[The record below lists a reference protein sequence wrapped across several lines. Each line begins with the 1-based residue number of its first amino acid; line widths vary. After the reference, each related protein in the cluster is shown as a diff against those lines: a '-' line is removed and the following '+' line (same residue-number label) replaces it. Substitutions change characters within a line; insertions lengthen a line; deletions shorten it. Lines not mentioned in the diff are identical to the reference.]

1 MYYNSNLQ
9 QEQPQSSM
17 ELGAAE
23 VLETWT
29 TQTLTYL
36 AVALA
41 LAVLVKYLLTS
52 SAPPNIPPFPARA
65 YPIFGHLPY
74 LKNGSREQM
83 DRWNK
88 STGDIFSLYFGSRLV
103 IVLNSFDVLYQA
115 FVKNGD
121 TLSDR
126 PPSAFIVNSAN
137 FNKGIVNSSGHI
149 WKEQRTVSL
158 HILRSFG
165 MGKNILAEKVSEE
178 VSAYLNALEQL
189 GGKPLEARTLTI
201 TAVSNII
208 CSIIV
213 GKRFEYDDVYFT
225 KFMDIMN
232 EQVRLFAANSL
243 ATVFRFVHYLP
254 GDLFNAKKRTLNFH
268 EIQTYFCEH
277 YINKTESE
285 YDENNLENFISAYL
299 SEMKKMERQGKLS
312 SLDRSNL
319 ARVLGNL
326 FVAGSET
333 TSTTLL
339 WFMVYMINFPD
350 IQAKVFQEIKEVVG
364 TERAPAMQD
373 RTKLN
378 YTNAVILETQ
388 RLASIVPLG
397 VPHYS
402 NKDTTIKGYTI
413 PAGTTI
419 LSNLDAVLLCADTW
433 KDPLDFRPERFLD
446 AQGNVTQPEQ
456 FVVYSI
462 GRRVCLGEALARM
475 ELYLFVSGLVQR
487 FELLPGQPGQ
497 PPLRKSDNGITSP
510 PVKFQVCF
518 KDRRDM

>member
-1 MYYNSNLQ
+1 MES
-9 QEQPQSSM
+9 QSFQNIES
-17 ELGAAE
+17 
-23 VLETWT
+23 WT
-29 TQTLTYL
+29 SQTLTYI
-36 AVALA
+36 AVTL
-41 LAVLVKYLLTS
+41 VLVVVIKYLLS
-52 SAPPNIPPFPARA
+52 SSVPHNIPPFPARA
-65 YPIFGHLPY
+65 YPILGHLPY

-83 DRWNK
+83 DKWTK
-88 STGDIFSLYFGSRLV
+88 STGEIFSLYFGSRLV
-103 IVLNSFDVLYQA
+103 VVLNSYDVLYQA
-115 FVKNGD
+115 FVKQGD
-121 TLSDR
+121 KLSDR

-149 WKEQRTVSL
+149 WKEQRTVAL

-178 VSAYLNALEQL
+178 VSAYLTALSQL
-189 GGKPLEARTLTI
+189 SGSPIEARTLTI

-213 GKRFEYDDVYFT
+213 GKRFEYDDAYFT

-254 GDLFNAKKRTLNFH
+254 GDFFNAKKRSLNFQ
-268 EIQTYFCEH
+268 EIHTYFCEH
-277 YINKTESE
+277 YVKITESQ
-285 YDENNLENFISAYL
+285 YDENNLDNFISAYL
-299 SEMKKMERQGKLS
+299 FEMKKTERMGKDS

-339 WFMVYMINFPD
+339 WFMVYMINFP
-350 IQAKVFQEIKEVVG
+350 QVQEKVFREIKEVVG
-364 TERAPAMQD
+364 LERAPAMQD

-388 RLASIVPLG
+388 RLSSIVPLG

-402 NKDTTIKGYTI
+402 NEDTVINGYSI
-413 PAGTTI
+413 PAGTTV
-419 LSNLDAVLLCADTW
+419 LSNLDAVLLSSDTW
-433 KDPLDFRPERFLD
+433 KDPLEFKPERFLD

-456 FVVYSI
+456 FVAYSI

-475 ELYLFVSGLVQR
+475 ELYLFVSGLIQR
-487 FELLPGQPGQ
+487 FELLPAEPGQ
-497 PPLRKSDNGITSP
+497 PPLRKSDTGITSP
-510 PVKFQVCF
+510 PAKFCLRF
-518 KDRRDM
+518 KDRHES